1 VDEPSPKR
9 PAIPVNGWGAPGNPA
24 VKPRLLNAAQWR
36 QVREQRRDLDDE
48 LRRLAMREHEARRR

>member
-1 VDEPSPKR
+1 LIGSKWS
-9 PAIPVNGWGAPGNPA
+9 AAG

-48 LRRLAMREHEARRR
+48 LRRLAMREHEPRR

>member
-1 VDEPSPKR
+1 VDEPSPRR
-9 PAIPVNGWGAPGNPA
+9 PTAPAKGWSAIG

-48 LRRLAMREHEARRR
+48 LR